1 MGHTQAEDRMQ
12 RSSGGAI
19 FRDQAPGH
27 RAGNESGGRE
37 EPEQP
42 ESASGW
48 GSLPHRVLSW
58 GPSSWWL
65 PPATVSL
72 KGSSISLADA
82 VMLAFLFIQNSRL
95 FNFSYCSNWNI
106 KKKLHLYA
114 TSKKPH
120 LTAVSFFLLSF
131 PHSNK
136 TETLLFYAIRAPRLW
151 EGLPGFTGKEFGS
164 EKPVSLPL
172 LLPVNPWQW
181 FPNKTS
187 FPFLI
192 LTVDQ
197 IIS

>member
-58 GPSSWWL
+58 GPSSWRL

-106 KKKLHLYA
+106 KKNFISMPPQKNHTSQLFLFFYCHSHIPIKLKHSCFMPSEHPDCGKDCLA
-114 TSKKPH
+114 S
-120 LTAVSFFLLSF
+120 LARSLAQRSQF
-131 PHSNK
+131 PS
-136 TETLLFYAIRAPRLW
+136 LFY
-151 EGLPGFTGKEFGS
+151 F
-164 EKPVSLPL
+164 
-172 LLPVNPWQW
+172 Q
-181 FPNKTS
+181 
-187 FPFLI
+187 
-192 LTVDQ
+192 
-197 IIS
+197 